1 MQQDIEIIPLGGHS
15 DFGRNMTAVRVGRE
29 IVIFDMG
36 VKLDPLQGL
45 PEGEGVDTLSVHK
58 LREMGAIPDHMPLRH
73 VDGKVVAIVISHA
86 HADHVGAVQVLAKEF
101 PKVPIYGSPYTI
113 EFIKET
119 CRPRERRALN
129 EPSARRGPRDVAAQP
144 GALTIPNTLVA
155 LTNKDRARLGAGAIE
170 LELVHITHSIPGS
183 TMPVLHTNRGAIVY
197 ALDFKLD
204 DTPIL
209 GKTPDYARL
218 AQLGREGVVV
228 LITEATNADKD
239 EKTDSEKVAR
249 TRLRDL
255 MLGVDH
261 EENPLF
267 VSTFS
272 SHAARFHSILDFAHS
287 LDRDVVLL
295 GRSLERYMG
304 VAARTAGLDIPN
316 WVETAPSRR
325 HADVALRRIAD
336 DPTRYVVV
344 LTGHQGEP
352 GAMLTRMAAGAT
364 TYEVGDDDHVIF
376 ASHVIPT
383 ETCINQRADLEARLK
398 HAGARLYKGAHT
410 SGHASAVDHRELLAL
425 LQPEHIIPAHGGLAI
440 QNAYAELADEEGWR
454 ARKEVHVLAN
464 GQRYVVGDVS
474 PAPRHKAEATIAIQ
488 ARRNARRSGSSA

>member
-1 MQQDIEIIPLGGHS
+1 MQPEIEIIPLGGHS

-36 VKLDPLQGL
+36 LKLDPLQGL
-45 PEGEGVDTLSVHK
+45 AEGEGVDTMSAEA
-58 LREMGAIPDHMPLRH
+58 LREIGAIPDHTPLRH

-101 PKVPIYGSPYTI
+101 PDVPVYGSPYTI
-113 EFIKET
+113 AFIEEQ
-119 CRPRERRALN
+119 CRPRDRRA
-129 EPSARRGPRDVAAQP
+129 AAE
-144 GALTIPNTLVA
+144 GKLTIPNKLVG
-155 LTNKDRARLGAGAIE
+155 LDNKARMRLGRGGIE
-170 LELVHITHSIPGS
+170 LELVHVTHSIPGT
-183 TMPVLHTNRGAIVY
+183 TMPVLHTKRGAIVY

-209 GKTPDYARL
+209 GKGPDYKRL
-218 AQLGREGVVV
+218 AQLGREGVHV
-228 LITEATNADKD
+228 LITEATNVAKD

-249 TRLRDL
+249 IRLEDL

-261 EENPLF
+261 SREALF

-272 SHAARFHSILDFAHS
+272 SHAARFHSILDFAEEM
-287 LDRDVVLL
+287 DRDVVML
-295 GRSLERYMG
+295 GRSLERYMT
-304 VAARTAGLDIPN
+304 VAARTGHLKVPKS
-316 WVETAPSRR
+316 VEIMPTRR
-325 HADVALRRIAD
+325 HADDALRRIAQ

-352 GAMLTRMAAGAT
+352 GAMLTRIAGGET
-364 TYEVGDDDHVIF
+364 TYKVTKRDDILF

-383 ETCINQRADLEARLK
+383 PTCMTQRADIEAKLK
-398 HAGARLYKGAHT
+398 HSGARLFKGAHA
-410 SGHASAVDHRELLAL
+410 SGHGSAVDHRELLGL
-425 LQPEHIIPAHGGLAI
+425 LQPEHIVPAHGGIAI

-464 GQRYVVGDVS
+464 GQRFVVGAGPS
-474 PAPRHKAEATIAIQ
+474 PAPKHLPEETVAAPVRP
-488 ARRNARRSGSSA
+488 RRRR